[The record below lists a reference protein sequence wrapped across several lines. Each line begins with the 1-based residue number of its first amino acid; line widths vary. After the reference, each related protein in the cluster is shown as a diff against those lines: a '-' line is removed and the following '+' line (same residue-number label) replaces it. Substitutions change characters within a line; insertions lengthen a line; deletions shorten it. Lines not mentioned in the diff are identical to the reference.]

1 MVRELG
7 FEMKAPPSNRMK
19 TEEELAQEERE
30 RLKCLE
36 VSRGR
41 GRGRGEA
48 GAGAGLLWEAA
59 TTGKALSTLLCSM
72 GWRCAVFY
80 QWNLFSL

>member
-41 GRGRGEA
+41 GGGRGRGRGRA
-48 GAGAGLLWEAA
+48 ALGSCYYQKGPLHLVVFSGLEVCCVLPV
-59 TTGKALSTLLCSM
+59 KS
-72 GWRCAVFY
+72 F
-80 QWNLFSL
+80 